1 MGISAFVYCLLD
13 PSHITD
19 HLTYGVVGTG
29 RTLKLE
35 NEEFTQLVHRKDVNQ
50 TDWSVKLDPVTPSL
64 VNIQAEALFVD
75 RHPMEV
81 LRDKIA

>member
-35 NEEFTQLVHRKDVNQ
+35 NEEFTQLVHRTSIKPTGV
-50 TDWSVKLDPVTPSL
+50 
-64 VNIQAEALFVD
+64 
-75 RHPMEV
+75 
-81 LRDKIA
+81 